1 MEEFLKYAI
10 QRVAEKANDFI
21 NDTEVDKKSEFYQGM
36 SLAYKIVIET
46 IQNSLPDDVDLK
58 ELGIDYDTDK
68 VL

>member
-10 QRVAEKANDFI
+10 QRVAEKVDDFV
-21 NDTEVDKKSEFYQGM
+21 NDTEVDKKAEFYQGM

-46 IQNSLPDDVDLK
+46 IQNSLDDSIDLS
-58 ELGIDYDTDK
+58 ELGIDFDTDK